1 MTEDKE
7 ILENIRKREV
17 KNILAKLN
25 SGKTLSPDERKILA
39 RHFGGGLGK
48 RKKLTHVNDQQ
59 RKFCQL
65 IAGGGLT
72 KIKCY
77 MTAYPGVKLSSARTL
92 VHQLEKQP
100 LIIAEIAR
108 LKQLSENAYV
118 LTVQAKR
125 EYLARVVRSCP
136 KDYSRES
143 DLVADYDEIMD
154 DDGVVKS
161 VRIRGLSKLEA
172 IKIDNLMAG
181 HNSNEKSEVAIS
193 GGVMVVPGGNM
204 TLEQMEQEM
213 REQQAILKQ
222 ETEE

>member
-1 MTEDKE
+1 
-7 ILENIRKREV
+7 
-17 KNILAKLN
+17 
-25 SGKTLSPDERKILA
+25 
-39 RHFGGGLGK
+39 
-48 RKKLTHVNDQQ
+48 
-59 RKFCQL
+59 
-65 IAGGGLT
+65 
-72 KIKCY
+72 
-77 MTAYPGVKLSSARTL
+77 
-92 VHQLEKQP
+92 
-100 LIIAEIAR
+100 
-108 LKQLSENAYV
+108 
-118 LTVQAKR
+118 
-125 EYLARVVRSCP
+125 
-136 KDYSRES
+136 
-143 DLVADYDEIMD
+143 MD